1 MFMSTRASSCCA
13 SPVSKRFRFRGD
25 ADFTQSQHLDRWGDD
40 KVLFVFRI
48 DATPNLVDVAESLQ
62 NTGWERLTRPA
73 KYKIRT
79 EPRGKRKNVKEQ
91 IVLEC
96 GLGN

>member
-1 MFMSTRASSCCA
+1 M
-13 SPVSKRFRFRGD
+13 
-25 ADFTQSQHLDRWGDD
+25 
-40 KVLFVFRI
+40 FRI